1 MKPHDDLEQL
11 EALFPYLEQFQTLAT
26 RHGIDDIFQDNGGKL
41 LQVLLLTGLRVIAGR
56 EGNDAI
62 DADGNEYE
70 LKTVNVLKQ
79 KQFTTHHHLNPRI
92 LEKYRLVP
100 WIFAVYEGI
109 KIIAIYLVNPSD
121 LEAFFAKWEAKWH
134 ADGGKDI
141 NNPKIPLKHVIA
153 VGTLVYR
160 ATEEAALF

>member
-1 MKPHDDLEQL
+1 MDHD
-11 EALFPYLEQFQTLAT
+11 
-26 RHGIDDIFQDNGGKL
+26 KS
-41 LQVLLLTGLRVIAGR
+41 
-56 EGNDAI
+56 
-62 DADGNEYE
+62 
-70 LKTVNVLKQ
+70 
-79 KQFTTHHHLNPRI
+79 

-100 WIFAVYEGI
+100 WIFAIYEGI
-109 KIIAIYLVNPSD
+109 KIIAIYLVKPGD

-134 ADGGKDI
+134 ADGDKDI

>member
-1 MKPHDDLEQL
+1 MKPHDDLNQL
-11 EALFPYLEQFQTLAT
+11 EALLPYLEQFQALAT

-41 LQVLLLTGLRVIAGR
+41 LQVLLLTGLRVMAGR

-79 KQFTTHHHLNPRI
+79 KQFTTHDHLNPRI

-109 KIIAIYLVNPSD
+109 KITAIYHVSPTD

-153 VGTLVYR
+153 VGTLVFR
-160 ATEEAALF
+160 APQDASLF

>member
-1 MKPHDDLEQL
+1 MKPHADLEQL
-11 EALFPYLEQFQTLAT
+11 EALFPYVEQFQALTT

-62 DADGNEYE
+62 DEDGNEFE

-79 KQFTTHHHLNPRI
+79 KQSTTHHHLNPRI

-109 KIIAIYLVNPSD
+109 KISSIYRVNPSD
-121 LEAFFAKWEAKWH
+121 LEVYFAKWQDKWH

-153 VGTLVYR
+153 VGRLVFQVTEDATL
-160 ATEEAALF
+160 F

>member
-1 MKPHDDLEQL
+1 VKPHDDLRVL
-11 EALFPYLEQFQTLAT
+11 EELFPYIQQFQKLAT
-26 RHGIDDIFQDNGGKL
+26 RHGIDDVFQDNGGKL

-62 DADGNEYE
+62 DKDGNEYE

-92 LEKYRLVP
+92 LAKYRLVP
-100 WIFAVYEGI
+100 WVFAVYEGI
-109 KIIAIYLVNPSD
+109 KIISIYYVDASD
-121 LEAFFAKWEAKWH
+121 LEVFFKRWEAKWH

-141 NNPKIPLKHVIA
+141 NNPKISLKHVVE
-153 VGTLVYR
+153 VGKLVYR
-160 ATEEAALF
+160 SAPDVPLF

>member
-1 MKPHDDLEQL
+1 MKPHDDLKQL
-11 EALFPYLEQFQTLAT
+11 EALFPYLEQFQALAT

-41 LQVLLLTGLRVIAGR
+41 LQILLLTGLRVIAGR
-56 EGNDAI
+56 EGKDAI
-62 DADGNEYE
+62 DTDGNEYE

-109 KIIAIYLVNPSD
+109 KIISIYHVSPSD
-121 LEAFFAKWEAKWH
+121 LETFFAKWEAKWH

-153 VGTLVYR
+153 IGILVFQ
-160 ATEEAALF
+160 ATEDAALF

>member
-1 MKPHDDLEQL
+1 MKPHADLEQL
-11 EALFPYLEQFQTLAT
+11 EALFPYLEQFQALAT
-26 RHGIDDIFQDNGGKL
+26 RHGIDDVFQDNGGKL

-62 DADGNEYE
+62 DENGNEFE

-100 WIFAVYEGI
+100 
-109 KIIAIYLVNPSD
+109 
-121 LEAFFAKWEAKWH
+121 
-134 ADGGKDI
+134 
-141 NNPKIPLKHVIA
+141 
-153 VGTLVYR
+153 
-160 ATEEAALF
+160 